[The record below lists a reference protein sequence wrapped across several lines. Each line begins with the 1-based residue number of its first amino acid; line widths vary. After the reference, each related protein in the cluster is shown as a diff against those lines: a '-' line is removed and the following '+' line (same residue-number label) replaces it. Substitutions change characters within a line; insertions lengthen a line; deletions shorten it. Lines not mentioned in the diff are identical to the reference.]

1 MVPVASV
8 ARYPTST
15 YQRSSKLLAGDRHAD
30 EQVWASTVIR
40 APSPARKVRQHSG
53 ARSEPRCIPTCRSYW
68 ASLRATTSSVQA
80 ERRGVDVALARNTEP
95 LLVQPT
101 RGEKLRACDAD
112 PVDEGARA
120 PAHATAGAT
129 GEWVE
134 YSPAAQALEG
144 TPGRTGAGWVAVA
157 LGQPEAHGE
166 LLTRGQTAIGEEAE
180 QLPVERGHVGGDALE
195 ATCGAVVR
203 PSGSAVFPC

>member
-1 MVPVASV
+1 MLGSKIDLYEPPVFE
-8 ARYPTST
+8 RT
-15 YQRSSKLLAGDRHAD
+15 GAD
-30 EQVWASTVIR
+30 AEEQVGANDEPGAHR
-40 APSPARKVRQHSG
+40 AEEVPPAAGLVLHPYDFQLPARVGGVHLDDQLG
-53 ARSEPRCIPTCRSYW
+53 AS
-68 ASLRATTSSVQA
+68 
-80 ERRGVDVALARNTEP
+80 ERRVVDVALARNTEP